1 MLTNGNDVC
10 NLADGWLELESDPGL
25 FTLLLEDMGVEGV
38 QVEEIYDLQAEPL
51 VQPVIPQDKKRIAQ
65 FPQINEKDGGC
76 LEPIYNNTGSMQS
89 SALGFIFLFRWVEER
104 RARLRKII
112 DEEHLYVTDENTV
125 NKSLFFAQQIVP
137 NSCATHALISILL
150 NVPAEDNRLK
160 LGHTLAQFKFHVDG
174 MDPEMKGLAIGNSPE
189 LAQAHNSHAVPRARR
204 RQDSTG
210 RNLSGIGMQ
219 GAVQTSA
226 IRQSAAAQQGV
237 NTETFHFVRYAEL
250 STNVVTI
257 LERMSHVYHSGVF

>member
-1 MLTNGNDVC
+1 MKLEYRHLVFKLTLSLIIMLNNGNDVS

-51 VQPVIPQDKKRIAQ
+51 VQPAIPEDKKRSAQ
-65 FPQINEKDGGC
+65 RCKHNDKCMEYDETLSGD
-76 LEPIYNNTGSMQS
+76 TGNVKS

-125 NKSLFFAQQIVP
+125 NRSLFFAQQIVP

-150 NVPAEDNRLK
+150 NIPEDDVRLK
-160 LGHTLAQFKFHVDG
+160 LGNTLERFKLHVDG
-174 MDPEMKGLAIGNSPE
+174 MDPEIKGLAIGNSPE

-210 RNLSGIGMQ
+210 RNSGGIGLQ

-226 IRQSAAAQQGV
+226 IRQSSAAQQGA
-237 NTETFHFVRYAEL
+237 NTETFHFVR
-250 STNVVTI
+250 
-257 LERMSHVYHSGVF
+257 

>member
-1 MLTNGNDVC
+1 MLNNGNDVC

-51 VQPVIPQDKKRIAQ
+51 VQPVIPEDKKRAAQ
-65 FPQINEKDGGC
+65 LSKVKETSIGDSESTPNS
-76 LEPIYNNTGSMQS
+76 TGKVQS

-125 NKSLFFAQQIVP
+125 NRSLFFAQQIVP

-150 NVPAEDNRLK
+150 NIPEDENRLK
-160 LGHTLAQFKFHVDG
+160 LGSTLGQFKQHVDG

-189 LAQAHNSHAVPRARR
+189 LAQAPLSPVVPAL
-204 RQDSTG
+204 
-210 RNLSGIGMQ
+210 RNKLRP
-219 GAVQTSA
+219 TL
-226 IRQSAAAQQGV
+226 R
-237 NTETFHFVRYAEL
+237 N
-250 STNVVTI
+250 
-257 LERMSHVYHSGVF
+257 

>member
-1 MLTNGNDVC
+1 MINNGNDVS

-51 VQPVIPQDKKRIAQ
+51 VEPAVPDDNKKRLSNCS
-65 FPQINEKDGGC
+65 PQGNDPDVSGEIKALC
-76 LEPIYNNTGSMQS
+76 NTKS
-89 SALGFIFLFRWVEER
+89 SKASDALGFIFLFRWVEER

-112 DEEHLYVTDENTV
+112 DEEHLYVTDETTV

-150 NVPAEDNRLK
+150 NVPREDNRLK
-160 LGHTLAQFKFHVDG
+160 LGGTLTQFQCHVDG
-174 MDPEMKGLAIGNSPE
+174 MDPEMKGLAIGNSPD

-204 RQDSTG
+204 RQDGTG
-210 RNLSGIGMQ
+210 RNTGGAGMQ
-219 GAVQTSA
+219 GVVQTSA
-226 IRQSAAAQQGV
+226 IRQSAALQQGA
-237 NTETFHFVRYAEL
+237 NTETFHFVRYIREVWL
-250 STNVVTI
+250 IKITW
-257 LERMSHVYHSGVF
+257 VFFC

>member
-1 MLTNGNDVC
+1 MLNNGNDVS

-25 FTLLLEDMGVEGV
+25 FTLLLEDMGVEGI

-51 VQPVIPQDKKRIAQ
+51 VQPAIPVDRKRSAQ
-65 FPQINEKDGGC
+65 LCKPDDNS
-76 LEPIYNNTGSMQS
+76 LESENALNRSTGNVKSN
-89 SALGFIFLFRWVEER
+89 ALGFIFLFRWVEER

-112 DEEHLYVTDENTV
+112 DEEHLYVTDENIV
-125 NKSLFFAQQIVP
+125 NRSLFFAQQIVP

-150 NVPAEDNRLK
+150 NIPEDENRLK
-160 LGHTLAQFKFHVDG
+160 LGNTLGQFKQHVDG

-204 RQDSTG
+204 RQDSSG
-210 RNLSGIGMQ
+210 RNSGVMGIQ

-226 IRQSAAAQQGV
+226 IRQSAASQQGV
-237 NTETFHFVRYAEL
+237 NTETFHFVR
-250 STNVVTI
+250 
-257 LERMSHVYHSGVF
+257 